1 MVRIKLDDFYKEFN
15 KVYLVRVIII
25 IIIERMLVFKG
36 IYYWIRIKLCFRNY

>member
-36 IYYWIRIKLCFRNY
+36 MNLLLD